1 MQTRREIEGG
11 DPYALLDGWEGD
23 REFQI
28 EKAGYYDPQ
37 EAFDLQALRG
47 SEEVA
52 TAISFVRHIHN
63 QWVEAQEMNTSL

>member
-1 MQTRREIEGG
+1 MN
-11 DPYALLDGWEGD
+11 GWEGD

-28 EKAGYYDPQ
+28 EKQGYYDPQ
-37 EAFDLQALRG
+37 EALDLQALRG

-63 QWVEAQEMNTSL
+63 EWVEAQQMNASL